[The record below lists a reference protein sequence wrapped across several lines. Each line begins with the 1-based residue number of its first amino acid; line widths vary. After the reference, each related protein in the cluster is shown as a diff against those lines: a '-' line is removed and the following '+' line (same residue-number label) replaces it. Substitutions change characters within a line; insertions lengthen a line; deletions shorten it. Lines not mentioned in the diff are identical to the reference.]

1 MLQTALTATLAPA
14 GTSFEAPSGRLRTR
28 SVDVGMLCEC
38 AHYLRL
44 STAIRTARPARTV
57 PISQRWI
64 SAHEGCAFKNP
75 AIDPAIMAMAAL
87 TVTLTTICV
96 DPSASDCRSTLPACK
111 SMNWGSD
118 DKYSIAIFG
127 LIQKNVS

>member
-44 STAIRTARPARTV
+44 SAAIRTARPARTV

-64 SAHEGCAFKNP
+64 RAHEGRAFRNA
-75 AIDPAIMAMAAL
+75 AIEPAIMAMAAL
-87 TVTLTTICV
+87 TVTLMTICV
-96 DPSASDCRSTLPACK
+96 DPSASDCNSTRPALRSRNC
-111 SMNWGSD
+111 GSN

-127 LIQKNVS
+127 LR